1 MIPAHA
7 KLAFVASPTPEAQNA
22 LSALVA
28 AHGQHDVADADLI
41 VTPELSIIG
50 YPPEDLV
57 LKPALAV
64 RAAAMLAGSSLQW
77 GYPGAPPGRACVI
90 GGGLA
95 LLQPAARPGAVAG
108 GSADS
113 HPADAVR
120 GTILLFTGVRYERLP
135 DPAEPGLP
143 APERRC
149 RR

>member
-1 MIPAHA
+1 MVGPQRRPSADIIPFPR
-7 KLAFVASPTPEAQNA
+7 L
-22 LSALVA
+22 
-28 AHGQHDVADADLI
+28 
-41 VTPELSIIG
+41 
-50 YPPEDLV
+50 
-57 LKPALAV
+57 
-64 RAAAMLAGSSLQW
+64 
-77 GYPGAPPGRACVI
+77 
-90 GGGLA
+90 
-95 LLQPAARPGAVAG
+95 AARAVAG